1 MKLLFSLI
9 QPDLKLISNSLDC
22 STRRIGDDDIITKPG
37 NGWNVSLF
45 NTGTTNKKLEKD
57 VSADFI
63 KYKFKIR
70 DCILYSVNLC

>member
-22 STRRIGDDDIITKPG
+22 SAWRIGDDDIITKPD
-37 NGWNVSLF
+37 NGWNISLF

-57 VSADFI
+57 VSIDFI
-63 KYKFKIR
+63 KYRFTIR